1 MLARAGTISATRPTA
16 KAKMLAS
23 VATSSYGFHCNT
35 QYGCKVA
42 GISMKKSSANNITVK
57 TADVSRSTV
66 HIMDA
71 ILAADMGRHAQGYV
85 ANAAVRILRT
95 VEESLNCVFQESKTV
110 RLILANLPTALRYKR
125 I

>member
-57 TADVSRSTV
+57 TADTV
-66 HIMDA
+66 QSMDA
-71 ILAADMGRHAQGYV
+71 IIAADIGRPAQGYV
-85 ANAAVRILRT
+85 AN
-95 VEESLNCVFQESKTV
+95 NSKTV
-110 RLILANLPTALRYKR
+110 RFLPTALDYTR
-125 I
+125 IKG